1 MRKWRLIVGLV
12 AAAAIGTG
20 VLAATSF
27 GAGGTGAVASFTG
40 RIKIEHSS
48 NVTPTSAWSTVGQVS
63 LPVGS
68 WVISAHTVVTLAG
81 VAPEGTVVECDL
93 TAPDAVMGYTATGL
107 LPTKANDV
115 RDLSAQTVADMP
127 NGGTAALVCRL
138 NDRGDSKLVLARG
151 TSIIATSVAGTSGA

>member
-1 MRKWRLIVGLV
+1 LIVGLIATGGLV
-12 AAAAIGTG
+12 AG

-27 GAGGTGAVASFTG
+27 GAGGTGAISSVAG

-48 NVTPTSAWSTVGQVS
+48 NITPTSAWSTVGHVS

-68 WVISAHTVVTLAG
+68 WVISAHTVVTLAST
-81 VAPEGTVVECDL
+81 APEGTDVECDL
-93 TAPDAVMGYTATGL
+93 VAPNAVMGYTATGL

-127 NGGTAALVCRL
+127 NGGTASLVCRL

-151 TSIIATSVAGTSGA
+151 TSIIATSVAGTSQ